1 MVLRRVNWW
10 DEYVRPWQPR
20 QRFLVGAGE
29 AGPSSPTTLAAPG
42 RFRALCA
49 EEGSPTSRPLVPNN
63 PSVETDRHVSSGDS
77 GAQSRLSEA
86 QPEEVVAAAGPE
98 VSTAT
103 GVAPPALLL
112 AAGSFWQRAGRL
124 HFDRIGP

>member
-1 MVLRRVNWW
+1 MSTFGRGSPGKGFLSGRARLVPA
-10 DEYVRPWQPR
+10 RPPHWPP
-20 QRFLVGAGE
+20 LGA
-29 AGPSSPTTLAAPG
+29 SAP
-42 RFRALCA
+42 LCA

-112 AAGSFWQRAGRL
+112 AAGSFWQRAGRP